1 MKKQTDKDQWK
12 GGLIVRKDQ
21 EGFVTEQQMMFVEA
35 YVANGGNAKAAA
47 LAVGYD
53 GNSASDLIKNH
64 KVREAIEI
72 YRDTEIKTK
81 GATKAWAVM
90 NRLLDDP
97 ATPAQVQ
104 FQAARWTLEASGHGL
119 SAVAAALAVGN
130 RGKKDL
136 HDMSVS
142 ELQEIADKA
151 KNWLD
156 SMKTVVATGIEV
168 SKAIDLPPNEN
179 ERTDPRPDGHP
190 AP

>member
-1 MKKQTDKDQWK
+1 MKKTDKDQWK
-12 GGLIVRKDQ
+12 GGLIVRHEP
-21 EGFVTEQQMMFVEA
+21 EGGLLSEQQLMFVEA
-35 YVANGGNAKAAA
+35 YVANGGNAKVAAE
-47 LAVGYD
+47 AVGYD
-53 GNSASDLIKNH
+53 GSNGSALLKNH

-72 YRDTEIKTK
+72 HRDTEIKTK

-136 HDMSVS
+136 QDMSVS
-142 ELQEIADKA
+142 ELQDIADKA
-151 KNWLD
+151 RNWLD

-168 SKAIDLPPNEN
+168 SKAIELPNTD
-179 ERTDPRPDGHP
+179 ERTNPRSDSNP
-190 AP
+190 AS

>member
-1 MKKQTDKDQWK
+1 MKKTDKDQWK
-12 GGLIVRKDQ
+12 GGLIVRHEP
-21 EGFVTEQQMMFVEA
+21 EGGLLSEQQLMFVEA
-35 YVANGGNAKAAA
+35 YVGNGGNAKAAA
-47 LAVGYD
+47 EAVGYD
-53 GNSASDLIKNH
+53 GSNGAALLKNH

-136 HDMSVS
+136 QDMSVS
-142 ELQEIADKA
+142 ELQDIADKA
-151 KNWLD
+151 RNWLD

-168 SKAIDLPPNEN
+168 SKAIELPNTD
-179 ERTDPRPDGHP
+179 ERTNPRSDSNP
-190 AP
+190 AS

>member
-1 MKKQTDKDQWK
+1 MRKQTDKDQWK
-12 GGLIVRKDQ
+12 GGLIVRQ
-21 EGFVTEQQMMFVEA
+21 EAEGSVSEQQMAFIEA
-35 YVANGGNAKAAA
+35 YVANGGNAMIAAKSA
-47 LAVGYD
+47 GYD
-53 GNSASDLIKNH
+53 PSNGSALLKNH

-72 YRDTEIKTK
+72 YRDTDIKTK

-136 HDMSVS
+136 QDMSVS
-142 ELQEIADKA
+142 ELQDIADRA
-151 KNWLD
+151 RTWLD
-156 SMKTVVATGIEV
+156 SMKTVVNVTT
-168 SKAIDLPPNEN
+168 SLTNTIDLPNEP
-179 ERTDPRPDGHP
+179 RTTIRPDDHP
-190 AP
+190 PA